1 MRRIVRVIAALFLFS
16 NILLSFLPFAY
27 SAEDGSVTGMA
38 SVLDDNDNI
47 SNPSS
52 VSGHLTLTK
61 TVQNITQNIPASIST
76 VADPGDIL
84 EYRIQFTNTGV
95 SDIRDM
101 ILHDSTPEFTSTQQ
115 AVTCDALLLPSSLS
129 CKIATPHGNNRVGYK
144 GDILWSLE
152 GALSGGESGLVVY
165 RVKINN

>member
-1 MRRIVRVIAALFLFS
+1 MRRIIRVIAALLIFS
-16 NILLSFLPFAY
+16 NILLSYLPLAY
-27 SAEDGSVTGMA
+27 SAEDSSVTE
-38 SVLDDNDNI
+38 NI
-47 SNPSS
+47 SSHPSE
-52 VSGHLTLTK
+52 SGQLTLTK
-61 TVQNITQNIPASIST
+61 TVQNITQNTPVSKNST
-76 VADPGDIL
+76 VANPGDIL

-95 SDIRDM
+95 GDILDM
-101 ILHDSTPEFTSTQQ
+101 VLHDSTPEFTSAQQ

-129 CKIATPHGNNRVGYK
+129 CKIATPNGTNSVGYK